1 MEVKQQRCYQG
12 FEGVMMNELRDKMLC
27 EFIYM
32 GYKEVG
38 FIELRSRMVFILG
51 QEMKWG
57 EGVKG

>member
-1 MEVKQQRCYQG
+1 
-12 FEGVMMNELRDKMLC
+12 MNELRDKMLR